1 MAANIQDF
9 YERAKLDFS
18 RDISLRLLSLMGI
31 PFNDIIL
38 ARTASLPG
46 RIIED
51 KIVNYKGTE
60 FHYGGKATYSQAD
73 GWPVEFYCDMSCD
86 LRARLD
92 TMSFQTW
99 NSNTGT
105 GATSLGGDTIIL
117 QVLDK
122 KFAPQLFLT
131 LHDAQIRNIGDVNYS
146 IADGTGEVVNFQ
158 TTFAYS
164 RYSMVSINN

>member
-1 MAANIQDF
+1 MAADIQDF

-18 RDISLRLLSLMGI
+18 RDISLRLVSLMGLE
-31 PFNDIIL
+31 FNDIIL

-51 KIVNYKGTE
+51 KVVNYKGTE

-73 GWPVEFYCDMSCD
+73 GWPVEFYCDMSCN
-86 LRARLD
+86 LRAQLD
-92 TMSFQTW
+92 TISHATW
-99 NSNTGT
+99 NSDSAT
-105 GATSLGGDTIIL
+105 GATGIGGGVVILHVLNKQLKPTLSLSL
-117 QVLDK
+117 M
-122 KFAPQLFLT
+122 
-131 LHDAQIRNIGDVNYS
+131 HAQIRNIGDISYS

-164 RYSMVSINN
+164 KYIMANINN